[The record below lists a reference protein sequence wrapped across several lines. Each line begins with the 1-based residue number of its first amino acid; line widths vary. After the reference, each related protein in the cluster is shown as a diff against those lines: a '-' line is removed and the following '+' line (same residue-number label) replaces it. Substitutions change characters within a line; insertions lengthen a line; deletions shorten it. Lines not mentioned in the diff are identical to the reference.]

1 MVRTRNQKIGVA
13 KKDGA
18 VTKDG
23 AVKKEVLGGTLQ
35 VTEPAGDNANETL
48 VHHDRTRRQNMPAKK
63 QGAGGKFTWG
73 GLLDVTDFAPLGQVH
88 ANVRVGASSS
98 SSSTANSWASSAAA
112 RAVVARRAEIRPHP
126 VQMTRTRIADASHF
140 PALPLRPID
149 QASEDLWVL
158 LPPTPRQV
166 SPESSAGSVAAS
178 YGSVAASAATL
189 MSSVSAW
196 GSAMSTRHS
205 AMSHPASP
213 ASFTLPS
220 PAMSLSASPR
230 TFMPTGFPLAYSPPG
245 SPEPVPFSAFSGI
258 TLPQRQHGHSHNFAI
273 P

>member
-1 MVRTRNQKIGVA
+1 MVRTKNQKIVVA
-13 KKDGA
+13 RKDGTVTKDRA
-18 VTKDG
+18 VTK
-23 AVKKEVLGGTLQ
+23 EVAGGTLE
-35 VTEPAGDNANETL
+35 VTEPAGDNAIEML

-63 QGAGGKFTWG
+63 QGAGGKYTWG
-73 GLLDVTDFAPLGQVH
+73 GLLDVTDFAPLGQVQ

-98 SSSTANSWASSAAA
+98 STALPSSVAA
-112 RAVVARRAEIRPHP
+112 RAVVARRADMRPHP
-126 VQMTRTRIADASHF
+126 VQMTRTRIADASDF

-158 LPPTPRQV
+158 LPPTPRQT
-166 SPESSAGSVAAS
+166 SPDSSAGSVAAS

-196 GSAMSTRHS
+196 GSAMSTVPS
-205 AMSHPASP
+205 YQPASP

-245 SPEPVPFSAFSGI
+245 TPEPAPFSAFSAI
-258 TLPQRQHGHSHNFAI
+258 TLPQRLHGHGHNFGS